1 MEKLQQT
8 NNKTS
13 KKRRMEMGKE
23 RSKHEDNR
31 KKTTKRIAAQENIK
45 KEANAGEQENRYT
58 QNTIQAMLFFFKL

>member
-31 KKTTKRIAAQENIK
+31 KNNQANCSAGEQK